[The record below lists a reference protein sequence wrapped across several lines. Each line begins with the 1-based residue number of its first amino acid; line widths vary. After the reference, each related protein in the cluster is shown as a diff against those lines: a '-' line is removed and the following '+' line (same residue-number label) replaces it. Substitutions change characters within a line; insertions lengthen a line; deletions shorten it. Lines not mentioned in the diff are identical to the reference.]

1 MSKLQLLITKF
12 KNLRM
17 ANDEHLLD
25 IAKESFALKE
35 KIYEEKLVRKAHHSL
50 PKKFYIKLKTSRR

>member
-1 MSKLQLLITKF
+1 
-12 KNLRM
+12 M